1 MPATLKPDADVRCKR
16 DVKTELLELLAAE
29 RDRLD
34 QQLTDLR
41 EMRGRLHDCI
51 IEAHHHDG

>member
-1 MPATLKPDADVRCKR
+1 MT
-16 DVKTELLELLAAE
+16 TELLELLAAE

-41 EMRGRLHDCI
+41 GMRGRLHDCVT
-51 IEAHHHDG
+51 EAHHHDGSGSSP

>member
-1 MPATLKPDADVRCKR
+1 M
-16 DVKTELLELLAAE
+16 KTELLELLAAE

-41 EMRGRLHDCI
+41 EMRGRLHDCV
-51 IEAHHHDG
+51 IEAHHHDGSGSSP